1 MNPTMCIISNLTTG
15 ILARLMVVAF
25 LMVQSG
31 HMAYATALAVSTSAE
46 ISEVAAQPD
55 NTERE
60 ALHVYTYMQVNDEK
74 PGCQHPPM
82 ASDCITMSCCFVVD
96 DRNRSLFPLFAFG
109 LSKYLNLNSLP
120 SEANPAMVHERPPR
134 TV

>member
-1 MNPTMCIISNLTTG
+1 MNSIICDISNLTAG
-15 ILARLMVVAF
+15 ILARLIVVAI

-31 HMAYATALAVSTSAE
+31 HMAYATALSVNTSAE
-46 ISEVAAQPD
+46 ISEVAAQPA

-60 ALHVYTYMQVNDEK
+60 TLNAYAYMQINDEK
-74 PGCQHPPM
+74 PGCRHAPM

-96 DRNRSLFPLFAFG
+96 DRNRSLSPLFAFG

-120 SEANPAMVHERPPR
+120 SEANALMVHERPPR